1 MNENTAA
8 YINVNETEALLDDI
22 LLRKNLSIGN
32 FLFLN
37 SFHSFVLIVVHN

>member
-37 SFHSFVLIVVHN
+37 SFYSFVLIVFHN